1 MKRSHLF
8 LSDRPAS
15 LYGLKG
21 ETCIMGLKD
30 AINGVLD
37 KTDIDEKIKENPAI
51 IKDKVQEVLD
61 KTDIDEKIMAKFK
74 KDDKE

>member
-1 MKRSHLF
+1 
-8 LSDRPAS
+8 
-15 LYGLKG
+15 
-21 ETCIMGLKD
+21 MGLKD

-37 KTDIDEKIKENPAI
+37 KTDIDEKIKENPGI
-51 IKDKVQEVLD
+51 VKEKVSEILD

>member
-1 MKRSHLF
+1 
-8 LSDRPAS
+8 
-15 LYGLKG
+15 
-21 ETCIMGLKD
+21 MGIKD

-74 KDDKE
+74 KEDKKEDNQE